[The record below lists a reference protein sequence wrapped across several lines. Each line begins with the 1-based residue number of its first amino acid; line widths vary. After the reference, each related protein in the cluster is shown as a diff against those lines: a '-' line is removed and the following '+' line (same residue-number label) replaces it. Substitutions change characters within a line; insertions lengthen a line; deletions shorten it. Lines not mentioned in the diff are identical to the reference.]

1 MRRLS
6 LSGLTS
12 HELHFFVCLSVFRSA
27 PCLCEKHRI
36 SGFGQRVR
44 PAEALRRQGTAN
56 WPVVPSLTPPPLFT
70 IFFLHTYLLTYFIFP
85 LVRFRV
91 FQPFGRRMRM
101 FGRTP
106 LGAIGA
112 CTAWSATRALQP
124 CRPHRRHRSPSPA
137 CMLLRQYLRLLRS
150 ACSRHSL
157 LCRRLS
163 PPVARTRRTRDE
175 GSLLRRLTALPP
187 RQQDRAGE
195 PADRSRDMLKLVRPC
210 RPSLASTCREGGKR
224 KEHPP
229 SPGSPVRSRPAP
241 PGQGTA
247 NGRGFAVRGTS
258 GRSNNPALF
267 LT

>member
-1 MRRLS
+1 
-6 LSGLTS
+6 
-12 HELHFFVCLSVFRSA
+12 
-27 PCLCEKHRI
+27 
-36 SGFGQRVR
+36 
-44 PAEALRRQGTAN
+44 
-56 WPVVPSLTPPPLFT
+56 
-70 IFFLHTYLLTYFIFP
+70 
-85 LVRFRV
+85 
-91 FQPFGRRMRM
+91 M

-137 CMLLRQYLRLLRS
+137 CMLLRLLRS
-150 ACSRHSL
+150 ACSRRSL

-210 RPSLASTCREGGKR
+210 RPSLASTRRRGGKR
-224 KEHPP
+224 KEHR
-229 SPGSPVRSRPAP
+229 PVRPQRLGLGQLLRGRVRPMAGDSP
-241 PGQGTA
+241 SGERLAGQSGLVFHIDVQCTTSDVRPGKF
-247 NGRGFAVRGTS
+247 N
-258 GRSNNPALF
+258 
-267 LT
+267 